1 MIKVILRLAFIVWI
15 ALWAFFT
22 FREMFLKS
30 SFRDYKILLSRSL
43 EGKRAYV
50 AGDRLYEFITFC
62 EGTLPQEATYD
73 LMISIEGDIE
83 IAKMRAVYYLY
94 PRIKK
99 ERADFILVCDAA
111 NIQKDEYEM
120 FGRLDETRYILKKRG
135 M

>member
-1 MIKVILRLAFIVWI
+1 MIKNIFKLAFVVWI

-22 FREMFLKS
+22 FREIFLKS
-30 SFRDYKILLSRSL
+30 SFRDYKVLLSRSL

-50 AGDRLYEFITFC
+50 TGDRFYEFITFC
-62 EGTLPQEATYD
+62 EKSLPREATYD
-73 LMISIEGDIE
+73 LTVSTQGDIE

-99 ERADFILVCDAA
+99 ESADFILVCDVA
-111 NIQKDEYEM
+111 NIEKDGYEI
-120 FGRLDETRYILKKRG
+120 FGKLDETRYVLKKRG